1 MLQSMYR
8 SQCILMGSVCWTG
21 GQSATCRTTSSAT
34 SNLGLVIALLRRIL
48 PLPDDAIQ
56 QAVTSVST
64 SLAAFCT
71 LGTYPTAAKEP
82 LMAYY
87 RKRRRY
93 RGSSGSPLL
102 NIATMTDPAW
112 IGSAILAGII
122 LFSSWLILPAVFQ
135 INPILK
141 ILTPLFEMIG
151 SILALIFGFM
161 AFMLFLARDTVP
173 VTPST
178 TYKPAYQP
186 PKPSQKLQNDN
197 PSPYANPDHEQPIG
211 WSLSLLRDL
220 EWKRFEDL
228 CNEYHRECGLRS
240 TTTGLGADGGVDIR
254 LFHRETGALIAV
266 TQCKAWPD
274 KPIGVEL
281 VRQLLGTMTHEK
293 VPTGTF
299 ITNGTFTKPA
309 EELAKEDRIIL
320 VDGMNFITLIER
332 LPASSQARLLAFA
345 TEGDYT
351 TPSCPHCGIKMVP
364 RTNRTTGKKFWGCK
378 NYTKYPPCKKIL
390 QMRKGT
396 D

>member
-1 MLQSMYR
+1 
-8 SQCILMGSVCWTG
+8 
-21 GQSATCRTTSSAT
+21 
-34 SNLGLVIALLRRIL
+34 
-48 PLPDDAIQ
+48 
-56 QAVTSVST
+56 
-64 SLAAFCT
+64 
-71 LGTYPTAAKEP
+71 
-82 LMAYY
+82 MAYY
-87 RKRRRY
+87 GKRRRY

-141 ILTPLFEMIG
+141 ILTPLFEIIG

-173 VTPST
+173 VPVTPST

-186 PKPSQKLQNDN
+186 PKPSQKPQNDN
-197 PSPYANPDHEQPIG
+197 PSPYANPDHEQPNG

-293 VPTGTF
+293 VPIGTF

-320 VDGMNFITLIER
+320 VDGMNFITLI
-332 LPASSQARLLAFA
+332 
-345 TEGDYT
+345 DT
-351 TPSCPHCGIKMVP
+351 TVRRFSRI
-364 RTNRTTGKKFWGCK
+364 NSTG
-378 NYTKYPPCKKIL
+378 
-390 QMRKGT
+390 
-396 D
+396 

>member
-1 MLQSMYR
+1 
-8 SQCILMGSVCWTG
+8 
-21 GQSATCRTTSSAT
+21 
-34 SNLGLVIALLRRIL
+34 
-48 PLPDDAIQ
+48 
-56 QAVTSVST
+56 
-64 SLAAFCT
+64 
-71 LGTYPTAAKEP
+71 
-82 LMAYY
+82 MAYY
-87 RKRRRY
+87 RKHRKY
-93 RGSSGSPLL
+93 RGSSGSPRL

-122 LFSSWLILPAVFQ
+122 LFSSWLILPTVFQ

-161 AFMLFLARDTVP
+161 AFMLFLARDTES

-186 PKPSQKLQNDN
+186 PKPSQKLLNDN
-197 PSPYANPDHEQPIG
+197 PSPYADSNPEQPYG
-211 WSLSLLRDL
+211 WSLSLLRSL

-254 LFHRETGALIAV
+254 LFHRKSGELIAV
-266 TQCKAWPD
+266 TQCKARSNR
-274 KPIGVEL
+274 PIGVDL

-293 VPTGTF
+293 VPIGTF

-320 VDGMNFITLIER
+320 VDGKHFIELIEQM
-332 LPASSQARLLAFA
+332 PALSRARLLAFA

-351 TPSCPHCGIKMVP
+351 TPTCPHCGIKMVP
-364 RTNRTTGKKFWGCK
+364 RTNRRKGNKFWGCK
-378 NYTKYPPCKKIL
+378 NYTKYPPCKQIL

>member
-1 MLQSMYR
+1 
-8 SQCILMGSVCWTG
+8 
-21 GQSATCRTTSSAT
+21 
-34 SNLGLVIALLRRIL
+34 
-48 PLPDDAIQ
+48 
-56 QAVTSVST
+56 
-64 SLAAFCT
+64 
-71 LGTYPTAAKEP
+71 
-82 LMAYY
+82 MAYY

-102 NIATMTDPAW
+102 NIAAMTDPAW
-112 IGSAILAGII
+112 VGPAILAGII

-161 AFMLFLARDTVP
+161 AFMLFLARDAVP

-186 PKPSQKLQNDN
+186 PMPPQKLQNNN
-197 PSPYANPDHEQPIG
+197 PSPYANPDPERPDG

-254 LFHRETGALIAV
+254 LFHRESGALIAV

-293 VPTGTF
+293 VQIGTF

-309 EELAKEDRIIL
+309 EDLAKEDRIIL
-320 VDGMNFITLIER
+320 VDGKHFIELIEQ
-332 LPASSQARLLAFA
+332 LPTLSQARLLAFA

-351 TPSCPHCGIKMVP
+351 TPTCPHCGIKMVL
-364 RTNRTTGKKFWGCK
+364 RTNRKKRNKFWGCK
-378 NYTKYPPCKKIL
+378 NYTKYPPCKEVL

>member
-1 MLQSMYR
+1 
-8 SQCILMGSVCWTG
+8 
-21 GQSATCRTTSSAT
+21 
-34 SNLGLVIALLRRIL
+34 
-48 PLPDDAIQ
+48 
-56 QAVTSVST
+56 
-64 SLAAFCT
+64 
-71 LGTYPTAAKEP
+71 
-82 LMAYY
+82 MAYY
-87 RKRRRY
+87 GKRRRY

-102 NIATMTDPAW
+102 NIATMTNPAW
-112 IGSAILAGII
+112 VGSAILAGII

-186 PKPSQKLQNDN
+186 PKPSQKFLNDN
-197 PSPYANPDHEQPIG
+197 PSPYANPDHGQPNG

-228 CNEYHRECGLRS
+228 CNEYHRERGLRS

-281 VRQLLGTMTHEK
+281 VRQLLDTMTHEK
-293 VPTGTF
+293 APIGTF

-320 VDGMNFITLIER
+320 VDGKHFIELIEQ
-332 LPASSQARLLAFA
+332 LPALSQARLLAFA

-364 RTNRTTGKKFWGCK
+364 RTNRKKGNKFWGCK
-378 NYTKYPPCKKIL
+378 NYTKYPPCKQIL